1 MKMFYGKNASCDA
14 KEATRGL
21 SSPKLI
27 VFTCSENGFDK
38 AVADIEKLYP
48 GVPSIGCV
56 GMGYD
61 STILEK
67 GVSVMA
73 FSEGVTVTTGIL
85 EGVSKMPAR
94 HITRLKSDIEQVRP
108 GRDNT
113 AIIDF
118 CTGNDAVV
126 LTTLR
131 GLVDKYNL
139 QVMGATGD
147 AGKVSCNGTIYN
159 DGMTYAVIRNEHGRV
174 KTYKENIYVPKDRSQ
189 QLICS
194 KTDKS
199 KYYLGELNGRSAK
212 QVYMDLTGTTSDK
225 EIINQTFKN
234 PLGKMIGDDV
244 CIMSIK
250 DVSGSG
256 LILYRQAND
265 SDILTLLEM
274 RDPMEVA
281 QSTVDRIRADF
292 NKISGIYSVNCIF
305 RYLVLKERGELNS
318 YLGKIASLGTSCG
331 LVGFGEHYNAQ
342 FVNQTM
348 TCVVFE

>member
-1 MKMFYGKNASCDA
+1 MKMFYGKNPQCNVSDA
-14 KEATRGL
+14 VRGL
-21 SSPKLI
+21 SSPRLI
-27 VFTCSENGFDK
+27 VFTCSEDGFDK
-38 AVADIEKLYP
+38 AVADIEKAYP

-61 STILEK
+61 SAIQEK

-73 FSEGVTVTTGIL
+73 FSEGVTVATGVL
-85 EGVSKMPAR
+85 EGVSTMPAR
-94 HITRLKSDIEQVRP
+94 HIARLEKDLEKVRP
-108 GRDNT
+108 GKDNT

-118 CTGNDAVV
+118 CTGNDAAV

-131 GLVDKYNL
+131 GLVDKYHL

-147 AGKVSCNGTIYN
+147 AGKVSCNGKIYN
-159 DGMTYAVIRNEHGRV
+159 DGMVYAVVRNEGGKV
-174 KTYKENIYVPKDRSQ
+174 KTYKENIYVPKDNT
-189 QLICS
+189 QLIAS

-212 QVYMDLTGTTSDK
+212 QVYMELTHTSSDK
-225 EIINQTFKN
+225 EIIAQTFKN
-234 PLGKMIGDDV
+234 PLGKMIGNDV

-250 DVSGSG
+250 DVAGSG

-274 RDPMEVA
+274 RNPMEVA
-281 QSTVDRIRADF
+281 QTTVDKIKADF
-292 NKISGIYSVNCIF
+292 NHISGIYSVNCIF
-305 RYLVLKERGELNS
+305 RYLVLKERGELNG
-318 YLGKIASLGTSCG
+318 YLSKIASLGTSCG
-331 LVGFGEHYNAQ
+331 LIGFGEHYNAQ

>member
-1 MKMFYGKNASCDA
+1 MRMFYGKNPSGDVKDA
-14 KEATRGL
+14 VKGL

-27 VFTCSENGFDK
+27 VFTCSEEGFDK

-73 FSEGVTVTTGIL
+73 FSEGVTAVTGVL
-85 EGVSKMPAR
+85 EGVSTMPAR
-94 HITRLKSDIEQVRP
+94 HIARLEKDIEKIRP
-108 GRDNT
+108 GKENT

-118 CTGNDAVV
+118 CTGNDAAL
-126 LTTLR
+126 LTTFR

-147 AGKVSCNGTIYN
+147 AGKVSCNGTIFK
-159 DGMTYAVIRNEHGRV
+159 DAATYAVVRNEHGRV
-174 KTYKENIYVPKDRSQ
+174 KTYKENIYVPKDRNK

-194 KTDKS
+194 KTDRA

-212 QVYMDLTGTTSDK
+212 QVYMELTGASTDK
-225 EIINQTFKN
+225 EIISQTFKN
-234 PLGKMIGDDV
+234 PLGKMIGEDV

-274 RDPMEVA
+274 RNPMEVA
-281 QSTVDRIRADF
+281 QSTVDKIKSDF
-292 NKISGIYSVNCIF
+292 DRISGIYSVNCIF

-331 LVGFGEHYNAQ
+331 LIGFGEHYNAQ

>member
-1 MKMFYGKNASCDA
+1 MKMFYGKNPQCNVSDA
-14 KEATRGL
+14 VRGL
-21 SSPKLI
+21 SSPRLI
-27 VFTCSENGFDK
+27 VFTCSEDGFDK
-38 AVADIEKLYP
+38 AVADIEKAYP
-48 GVPSIGCV
+48 GVPSIGCI

-61 STILEK
+61 SAIQEK

-73 FSEGVTVTTGIL
+73 FSEGVTVATGVL
-85 EGVSKMPAR
+85 EGVSTMPAR
-94 HITRLKSDIEQVRP
+94 HIARLEKDLEKVRP
-108 GRDNT
+108 GKDNT

-118 CTGNDAVV
+118 CTGNDAAV

-147 AGKVSCNGTIYN
+147 ASKVSCNGKIYN
-159 DGMTYAVIRNEHGRV
+159 DGMVYAVVRNEGGKV
-174 KTYKENIYVPKDRSQ
+174 KTYKENIYVPKDNT
-189 QLICS
+189 QLIAS

-212 QVYMDLTGTTSDK
+212 QVYMELTHTSSDK
-225 EIINQTFKN
+225 EIIAQTFKN
-234 PLGKMIGDDV
+234 PLGKMIGNDV

-250 DVSGSG
+250 DVAGSG

-281 QSTVDRIRADF
+281 QTTVDKIKADF
-292 NKISGIYSVNCIF
+292 NHISGIYSVNCIF
-305 RYLVLKERGELNS
+305 RYLVLKERGELNG
-318 YLGKIASLGTSCG
+318 YLSKIASLGTSCG
-331 LVGFGEHYNAQ
+331 LIGFGEHYNAQ

>member
-1 MKMFYGKNASCDA
+1 MFYGKNPQCNVSDA
-14 KEATRGL
+14 VRGL
-21 SSPKLI
+21 SSPRLI
-27 VFTCSENGFDK
+27 VFTCSEDGFDK
-38 AVADIEKLYP
+38 AVADIEKAYP
-48 GVPSIGCV
+48 GVPSIGCI

-61 STILEK
+61 SAIQEK

-73 FSEGVTVTTGIL
+73 FSEGVTVATGVL
-85 EGVSKMPAR
+85 EGVSTMPAR
-94 HITRLKSDIEQVRP
+94 HIARLEKDLEKVRP
-108 GRDNT
+108 GKDNT

-118 CTGNDAVV
+118 CTGNDAAV

-147 AGKVSCNGTIYN
+147 AGKVSCNGKIYN
-159 DGMTYAVIRNEHGRV
+159 DGMVYAVVRNEGGKV
-174 KTYKENIYVPKDRSQ
+174 KTYKENIYVPKDNT
-189 QLICS
+189 QLIAS

-212 QVYMDLTGTTSDK
+212 QVYMELTHTSSDK
-225 EIINQTFKN
+225 EIIAQTFKN
-234 PLGKMIGDDV
+234 PLGKMIGNDV

-250 DVSGSG
+250 DVAGSG

-281 QSTVDRIRADF
+281 QTTVDKIKADF
-292 NKISGIYSVNCIF
+292 HHISGIYSVNCIF
-305 RYLVLKERGELNS
+305 RYLVLKERGELNG
-318 YLGKIASLGTSCG
+318 YLSKIASLGTSCG
-331 LVGFGEHYNAQ
+331 LIGFGEHYNAQ

>member
-1 MKMFYGKNASCDA
+1 MKMFYGKNSSCDVKGA
-14 KEATRGL
+14 VSGL
-21 SSPKLI
+21 TSPKLI
-27 VFTCSENGFDK
+27 VFTCSEEGFDK
-38 AVADIEKLYP
+38 AVDDMERLYP
-48 GVPSIGCV
+48 GIPSIGCV

-61 STILEK
+61 SAIQEK

-73 FSEGVTVTTGIL
+73 FSDGVVATAGIL
-85 EGVSKMPAR
+85 DGVSTMPAR
-94 HITRLKSDIEQVRP
+94 HIKRLENDIESVRP

-147 AGKVSCNGTIYN
+147 AGKVSCNGRIYT
-159 DGMTYAVIRNEHGRV
+159 DAMTCAVIRNEHGKV
-174 KTYKENIYVPKDRSQ
+174 KTYKENIYVPKDQSQ

-194 KTDKS
+194 KTDKN
-199 KYYLGELNGRSAK
+199 KYYLGELNGRSAR
-212 QVYMDLTGTTSDK
+212 QVYMDLTGATSDK
-225 EIINQTFKN
+225 EIISQTFKN

-281 QSTVDRIRADF
+281 QSTVNMIKADF
-292 NKISGIYSVNCIF
+292 DKISGIYSVNCIF

-331 LVGFGEHYNAQ
+331 LIGFGEHYNGQ